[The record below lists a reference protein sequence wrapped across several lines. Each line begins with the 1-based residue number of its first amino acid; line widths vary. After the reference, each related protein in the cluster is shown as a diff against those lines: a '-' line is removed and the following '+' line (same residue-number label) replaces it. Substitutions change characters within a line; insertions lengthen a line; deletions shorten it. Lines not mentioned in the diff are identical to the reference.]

1 LYLACMS
8 LFSLLSNISHDE
20 VLDARKQAEIH
31 SRRGKP
37 LATRSKRIVKKY
49 PAIGVIMSLPVRA
62 EHVLFT
68 TEKLEG
74 YTSACHLISTL
85 AETSGNATLQSELA
99 SVTDEEMLLVVE
111 ELLSTDK
118 MNFAAWFR
126 SCSEKYYGYVL
137 GMWEYFMDLLNAGKN
152 DQSIGLLI
160 VAGGLI
166 IIAENREG
174 KSRCFPNS

>member
-1 LYLACMS
+1 MS
-8 LFSLLSNISHDE
+8 LSSLLANISHDE
-20 VLDARKQAEIH
+20 IIVARKQAKH
-31 SRRGKP
+31 YSRRGKP
-37 LATRSKRIVKKY
+37 LAARSKRIMEKY
-49 PAIGVIMSLPVRA
+49 PAVGVIMSLPVRA

-74 YTSACHLISTL
+74 YRSACHLISTL
-85 AETSGNATLQSELA
+85 AETSRNAALQSELA
-99 SVTDEEMLLVVE
+99 SVTDEEMLMAVE

-126 SCSEKYYGYVL
+126 SCSERYYGYVL
-137 GMWEYFMDLLNAGKN
+137 GMWENFMDLLNSGKS
-152 DQSIGLLI
+152 DQSIGHLI